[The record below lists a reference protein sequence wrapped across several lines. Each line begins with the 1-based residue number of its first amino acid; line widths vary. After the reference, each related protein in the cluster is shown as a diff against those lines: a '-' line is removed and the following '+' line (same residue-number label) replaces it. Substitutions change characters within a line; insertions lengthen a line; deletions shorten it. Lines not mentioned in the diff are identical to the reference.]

1 MNASAPEKW
10 KDIPG
15 FGGRYQAST
24 EGRIRRVWEK
34 SGKTT
39 LLMPYEKSRRKNSN
53 SKAPRVRLTRQDS
66 SRVEKTVL
74 KLIAETFYGVP
85 PGMVPVHANGA
96 KSDCSVANIR
106 FMSATELGKQFG
118 ADSAR
123 RPVAKIDANGEIIE
137 CYRSAREAARHNYV
151 SYQTVMDRCNG
162 KVKKEFALDG
172 YSYRWDD

>member
-1 MNASAPEKW
+1 MKAAAHEKW
-10 KDIPG
+10 RDIPG

-34 SGKTT
+34 SGRTA
-39 LLMPYEKSRRKNSN
+39 LLEPYIKKRRKHSN
-53 SKAPRVRLTRQDS
+53 STSLRVRLSRPDG
-66 SRVEKTVL
+66 SRVERTVL

-85 PGMVPVHANGA
+85 EGMQPVHANGQ
-96 KSDCSVANIR
+96 KNDCAARNIR
-106 FMSATELGKQFG
+106 FMSEKELGEQFG
-118 ADSAR
+118 ANSAR
-123 RPVAKIDANGEIIE
+123 RPVVKIDAAGEAVE

-151 SYQTVMDRCNG
+151 SYQTVIDRCNG